1 MSSII
6 AQSNMTNTRKEL
18 KTSTNVEVHQ
28 NTFVKVSYRLF
39 PLLLRFL
46 WTLERRSSSRRSHF
60 RAREQASQDHGF
72 KTVERRWNKL
82 WDLWGK
88 WKRTEKRYSNFK
100 SRMLFLPSALSHSP
114 CWSKASMLHPVPA
127 VALATGRESSLVMH
141 VMLTSNTVL
150 ETFQG
155 GKRTMKWRPFP
166 APQAAYWW
174 HSFGAS
180 TFLACSA
187 KKNGQVEIRLA
198 SPLSMSLLILFG
210 PLVCQCFAM
219 FQLLNF
225 DLLNLFTACWDD
237 WTGQNALVFKPDTA
251 KDCLRIRLLHYQSL
265 ETHSLAGGTD
275 RGSFFPEQSL
285 SQRFRI
291 S

>member
-1 MSSII
+1 MLCNVPEHWKQALGPMH
-6 AQSNMTNTRKEL
+6 AQ
-18 KTSTNVEVHQ
+18 
-28 NTFVKVSYRLF
+28 
-39 PLLLRFL
+39 
-46 WTLERRSSSRRSHF
+46 
-60 RAREQASQDHGF
+60 
-72 KTVERRWNKL
+72 
-82 WDLWGK
+82 
-88 WKRTEKRYSNFK
+88 
-100 SRMLFLPSALSHSP
+100 
-114 CWSKASMLHPVPA
+114 CISMLMSCSHPTQFWW
-127 VALATGRESSLVMH
+127 LSSVKDR
-141 VMLTSNTVL
+141 
-150 ETFQG
+150 G

-265 ETHSLAGGTD
+265 ETHSLAVGTD
-275 RGSFFPEQSL
+275 RGPFFPEQSL
-285 SQRFRI
+285 SQRCRI